1 MAYGVYDNPTTLTS
15 RQFGAGKNT
24 AEVGATSS
32 VNGDEYQSGVLDYP
46 NTYQNSTNWLLQ

>member
-1 MAYGVYDNPTTLTS
+1 MAYGVYDNPTTHS
-15 RQFGAGKNT
+15 NRQFGAGKNI